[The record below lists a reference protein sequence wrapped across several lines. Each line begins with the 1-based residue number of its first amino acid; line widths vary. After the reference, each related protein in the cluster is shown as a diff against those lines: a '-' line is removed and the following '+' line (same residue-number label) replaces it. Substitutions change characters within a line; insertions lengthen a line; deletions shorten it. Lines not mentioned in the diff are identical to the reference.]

1 MKHYKIVK
9 KTFYSLEKN
18 SELKEDSVYRPYI
31 KHWLFGWIQ
40 LTNKTMLSDGS
51 ISIGSE
57 VAFKHLENCEKFIHA
72 YHKYYNKMNTYTIE
86 TVEKLNL
93 E

>member
-9 KTFYSLEKN
+9 KTFYSLGKD
-18 SELKEDSVYRPYI
+18 SELHSESVYKPYI
-31 KHWLFGWIQ
+31 KWWFWWIQ
-40 LTNKTMLSDGS
+40 LSKKVMFDDGS
-51 ISIGSE
+51 TSIGSE
-57 VAFKHLENCEKFIHA
+57 VAFKNYENCEKFIYA

-86 TVEKLNL
+86 TVKKIDL

>member
-9 KTFYSLEKN
+9 KTFYSLEKDG
-18 SELKEDSVYRPYI
+18 ELHEESVYKPYI
-31 KHWLFGWIQ
+31 KRWFWWFQ
-40 LTNKTMLSDGS
+40 LSNQTMFNDGS
-51 ISIGSE
+51 TSMNSD

-72 YHKYYNKMNTYTIE
+72 YHKYYNKMNTYTVE
-86 TVEKLNL
+86 TVLKLNL

>member
-9 KTFYSLEKN
+9 KTFYSLEKDGT
-18 SELKEDSVYRPYI
+18 LHTDSVYRPYI

-40 LTNKTMLSDGS
+40 LSHKLMFNDGS
-51 ISIGSE
+51 TSMDHE
-57 VAFKHLENCEKFIHA
+57 VAFNNIENCEKFIHA
-72 YHKYYNKMNTYTIE
+72 YHKYYDKMNTYTIE
-86 TVEKLNL
+86 TVKRIDL